1 MLGPMRDS
9 VDIVATGSPE
19 PDDMPRARF
28 WLRGFEVD
36 LRSLAVFRVGLGALI
51 LLDLLDRSR
60 DFSAMYTDDGL
71 LDAEARVRLYGPLV
85 RLWPH
90 HWLAGSA
97 PAQATLFALHAV
109 AAAMLLIGWRTRVAT
124 VVSWFLAVSLSN
136 VNRAILGGGDVLLT
150 LLLFWSM
157 FLPLGAR
164 WSVDARRDPALRAM
178 PNALLAWPGAA
189 LLFQIAFIY
198 LFTAV
203 LKLTGGTWRDGTAFG
218 VVLQNRFY
226 LRSLGTALPATP
238 GFSAAITYATL
249 VLEAVGPLLLVSP
262 WSRGP
267 VRMALVLAFVAFHL
281 AIELT
286 MQVVILSWASCAAW
300 LAMIPGWAWDRGG
313 ADPPPTSPVSPPA
326 LAPRLRDAAV
336 GAALVVVLL
345 INLCQLPWTWARWF
359 TPPGPVLLAARVLD
373 LLQRW
378 TLFAPNPRPDYWW
391 WVLRGTT
398 EAGDRIDILH
408 GGRPVR
414 YDEPVLVSAE
424 FPSRRW
430 LAWYMNL
437 AAAEREHVGRLG
449 PLARYAARRWNAANP
464 DQSLATLRIEGV
476 RRAIG
481 SPPDPPV
488 RFYEYDVRT
497 NSEVYSV
504 SPALPG
510 FP

>member
-1 MLGPMRDS
+1 MS
-9 VDIVATGSPE
+9 
-19 PDDMPRARF
+19 RAHF

-36 LRSLAVFRVGLGALI
+36 LRSLAALRIGLGTLT
-51 LLDLLDRSR
+51 LLDLLDRAR
-60 DFSAMYTDDGL
+60 DFTAMYTDGGL

-90 HWLAGSA
+90 HWLAASST
-97 PAQATLFALHAV
+97 AQATLFALHAV
-109 AAAMLLIGWRTRVAT
+109 AAAALLIGWRTRAMT
-124 VVSWFLAVSLSN
+124 VLAWFLAVSLNN
-136 VNRAILGGGDVLLT
+136 VNRAILGGGDVLLG

-164 WSVDARRDPALRAM
+164 WSADARRDPALRAM
-178 PNALLAWPGAA
+178 PNTLLAWPGAA
-189 LLFQIAFIY
+189 LLLQVAFVY

-203 LKLTGGTWRDGTAFG
+203 LKFTGVTWRDGSAFG

-238 GFSAAITYATL
+238 GISAAVTYATL
-249 VLEAVGPLLLVSP
+249 VLESVGPLLLVSP

-300 LAMIPGWAWDRGG
+300 LAVVPGWAWDRGR
-313 ADPPPTSPVSPPA
+313 AAPAALPPPRPPTTA
-326 LAPRLRDAAV
+326 ARLRDAAV
-336 GAALVVVLL
+336 GASLVVVLL
-345 INLCQLPWTWARWF
+345 INLCQLPWSWARWF

-373 LLQRW
+373 LVQRW
-378 TLFAPNPRPDYWW
+378 TLFAPNPRPEYWW
-391 WVLRGTT
+391 WVLAGTT
-398 EAGDRIDILH
+398 DAGERIDVLR

-414 YDEPVLVSAE
+414 YDEPALVSAE

-430 LAWYMNL
+430 LAWSMNL
-437 AAAEREHVGRLG
+437 AAPEAEHVGRLG
-449 PLARYAARRWNAANP
+449 PLARYAARRWNAAHP
-464 DQSLATLRIEGV
+464 DRPLATLRIEGV
-476 RRAIG
+476 RREIG
-481 SPPDPPV
+481 RPPDRPV

-497 NSEVYSV
+497 NSELYSV
-504 SPALPG
+504 TPALPG